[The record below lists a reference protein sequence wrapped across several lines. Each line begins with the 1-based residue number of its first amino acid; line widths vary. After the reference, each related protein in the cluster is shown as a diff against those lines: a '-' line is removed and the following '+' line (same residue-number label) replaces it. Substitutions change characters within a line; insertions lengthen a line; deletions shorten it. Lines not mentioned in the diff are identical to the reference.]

1 MISVIMESPDI
12 APVAGREESR
22 ASIPVAGS
30 PPAKLPPR
38 VVRWTQ
44 AVVLAALFSAPA
56 LICVKISMIEDP
68 DVWWHLRSGEWILQH
83 WAVPH
88 TDPFSSFGAGRPWAA
103 YSWLYEVLVFQLF
116 QRLGLVGLV
125 VYSTAMVTLIT
136 VVLHRLIRRLQA
148 DFSFA
153 VLLTFVA
160 ASILYQLFTP
170 RPWLFTIVFFT
181 LELDLLM
188 QARKTGKT
196 RGLLWLPVLFAL
208 WANVHIQFIDGL
220 VVLAIALAE
229 SMVARRWTRIQAR
242 IRPGRLCGVF
252 IACLLAAMANPYGWR
267 IYSVAYDLAAQSGVM
282 NKVTELAA
290 MPFRSFNDWC
300 VLILVLA
307 AAGVLARTRNILFFE
322 SALMAFAIVVS
333 FRSQRDLWVAVI
345 AASAILASELK
356 GDETNRLQMK
366 ASAAPLVAIATGLTV
381 LLGLYMMQVDNAR
394 LSTKLAEALPVRAV
408 ERVKEKGWSGPL
420 YNDYTWGGYL
430 IWALRMPVSMD
441 GRQNVYGDQQIY
453 RSDDTWNGRPEWAS
467 DPDLQKAG
475 LVIGPVKASL
485 TQLLRMD
492 PRFELAYEDKLAAVF
507 VARKTLPSGTAKSSP
522 AVGSKTA
529 YSAVK

>member
-1 MISVIMESPDI
+1 MIMESGEI
-12 APVAGREESR
+12 APDAVTEESR
-22 ASIPVAGS
+22 ATIPMAGS
-30 PPAKLPPR
+30 STAKLPPVR
-38 VVRWTQ
+38 LVRWAQ
-44 AVVLAALFSAPA
+44 ALVLAALISAPA
-56 LICVKISMIEDP
+56 LLCVKISMVEDP

-83 WAVPH
+83 WAVPQ
-88 TDPFSSFGAGRPWAA
+88 TEPFSSLGAGKPWAA

-125 VYSTAMVTLIT
+125 VYSTAMVALIT
-136 VVLHRLIRRLQA
+136 AVLYRLIQRLQA
-148 DFSFA
+148 DFSLA

-170 RPWLFTIVFFT
+170 RPWLFTIVFFA

-229 SMVARRWTRIQAR
+229 SIVARGSTGIQAR

-252 IACLLAAMANPYGWR
+252 VACLLAIMANPYGWR
-267 IYSVAYDLAAQSGVM
+267 IYRVAYDLATQSGVM

-290 MPFRSFNDWC
+290 MPFRSFNDWG
-300 VLILVLA
+300 VLIFALA
-307 AAGVLARTRNILFFE
+307 AVGVLARARRFMFFE
-322 SALMAFAIVVS
+322 SILLVFAIYIS
-333 FRSQRDLWVAVI
+333 FRSQRDMWVVVI
-345 AASAILASELK
+345 AASAILAQELK
-356 GDETNRLQMK
+356 GDDTNRLQ
-366 ASAAPLVAIATGLTV
+366 ARAAAVPFIAVGTALI
-381 LLGLYMMQVDNAR
+381 LLIGFCAMHVDNAQ
-394 LSTKLAEALPVRAV
+394 LSAKLAGALPVRAV
-408 ERVKEKGWSGPL
+408 EVVKEKGWGGPL

-441 GRQNVYGDQQIY
+441 GRQNVYGDQQIDL
-453 RSDDTWNGRPEWAS
+453 SDDTWNGRPEWAS
-467 DPDLQKAG
+467 DPNLQKAG

-492 PRFELAYEDKLAAVF
+492 PRFELGYEDKLAAVF
-507 VARKTLPSGTAKSSP
+507 VARKTLPRSTAEP
-522 AVGSKTA
+522 AAAVGGGA
-529 YSAVK
+529 SAHPAAR